1 MLKLHNILSRDE
13 FELILQSAVWV
24 IWQSFVFPKLSLY
37 GKLQAKD
44 FCNVPKR
51 LWRIDVPHWYS
62 YRSLSF
68 LSQLDENKTQVR
80 IQNGT
85 HG

>member
-13 FELILQSAVWV
+13 FEDEFELILHSAVWV

-51 LWRIDVPHWYS
+51 L
-62 YRSLSF
+62 
-68 LSQLDENKTQVR
+68 
-80 IQNGT
+80 
-85 HG
+85 

>member
-51 LWRIDVPHWYS
+51 L
-62 YRSLSF
+62 
-68 LSQLDENKTQVR
+68 
-80 IQNGT
+80 
-85 HG
+85 